1 MKATLAAI
9 VHGEAG
15 TGKSRVCGTTPAP
28 RLILDAEGGSLF
40 VAENLPSIAWNPRTE
55 PVPVYDGTWNSVNV
69 AVHDWATLVAA
80 YNVLASGH
88 HPFRSVVLDSLTEA
102 QKRLIDNV
110 SGTDQSTMQ
119 DWGIILRYLEDLVRK
134 FRDLAKHPTNPMEA
148 VVMTCLSH
156 LRDDHIR
163 PFLKGQLELTLPSFY
178 DIVGYM
184 TAEVSGA
191 TGVMEYKMLLQPQN
205 NVVAKDRT
213 SVITQAHG
221 PLVANSNFTEWLAL
235 IQAYYDGIAA
245 PIQPQTTPEV

>member
-15 TGKSRVCGTTPAP
+15 TGKSTVCGTTPAP

-40 VAENLPSIAWNPRTE
+40 VRENLPSITWNPRTE

-80 YNVLASGH
+80 YNVLASGQ
-88 HPFRSVVLDSLTEA
+88 HPFKSVVLDSLTEA

-110 SGTDQSTMQ
+110 SGTDQSSMQ

-156 LRDDHIR
+156 LRDDHVR

-184 TAEVSGA
+184 STDMNGA
-191 TGVMEYKMLLQPQN
+191 TGAMDYKMLLQPQN

-213 SVITQAHG
+213 GVITQQYGAQS
-221 PLVANSNFTEWLAL
+221 VNSNFTTWLAL
-235 IQAYYDGIAA
+235 IQGYYDSISA
-245 PIQPQTTPEV
+245 PTQTPEV